1 MSEMSILR
9 KEDLSLYSY
18 IKESV
23 LRNFIEFDSGAQLA
37 IMPDLCSY
45 DSYVYEIVT
54 SVIPSPTARGRG
66 LVYFDTV
73 FSGTSCDLYTDL
85 VGLNGDGKSA
95 LGVPEQ
101 SDIVTIYENTAT
113 VSGIVT
119 TVVSGTEYM
128 IDYIDGRIIT
138 ERKLVNPTISYYWHY
153 VSIVDE
159 WAAIQAADPPVI
171 VVDMYGTDKAG
182 YQLGGGKKST
192 RKVDIHI
199 FASDPAER
207 NDLVEAIYNGVYLKS
222 CKLLDFKTGTVL
234 DYDGTFYGRRDLEER
249 YPGYDF
255 SAELQEYQDNNKLTY
270 LFDRAI
276 VENVSRLYFDNVTS
290 RHVNLPLIMT
300 RGKDEAMLSDLNAY
314 RAKVSFDLYCY
325 DDRSISI

>member
-18 IKESV
+18 IKESI
-23 LRNFIEFDSGAQLA
+23 LRNFVELDLDVPLA
-37 IMPDLCSY
+37 LMPDLCSY
-45 DSYVYEIVT
+45 DSYVYQAVT
-54 SVIPSPTARGRG
+54 SIIPSPVTRGRG
-66 LVYFDTV
+66 WLYFDTV
-73 FSGTSCDLYTDL
+73 SSGTSCDLYTTL
-85 VGLNGDGKSA
+85 SGLNGDGDA
-95 LGVPEQ
+95 CLMGLPEQ
-101 SDIVTIYENTAT
+101 SDMVTVYENTAT
-113 VSGIVT
+113 ISG
-119 TVVSGTEYM
+119 TVKTIVSGTEYM
-128 IDYIDGRIIT
+128 IDYVDGRIIT
-138 ERKLVNPTISYYWHY
+138 ERKLTNPTVDYYWHY

-171 VVDMYGTDKAG
+171 VIDMYGTDKTG
-182 YQLGGGKKST
+182 YQLGGGRKST

-222 CKLLDFKTGTVL
+222 CKLLDFKTGTAL
-234 DYDGTFYGRRDLEER
+234 DYDGTFYGRRDL
-249 YPGYDF
+249 PTPT
-255 SAELQEYQDNNKLTY
+255 QDVGNKLTY
-270 LFDRAI
+270 LYDRAI
-276 VENVSRLYFDNVTS
+276 VEKISRLYFDNVSS

-325 DDRSISI
+325 DDRSISV